1 VYYFYWLP
9 IGTDA
14 KVRRI
19 PWITLAVVVANA
31 ALFAALH
38 LTPGAVAASYGWAF
52 KAAHP
57 TIGSALASLFL
68 HADPLHLIAN
78 MIFLGVFGPPLE
90 TRIGGLRFAICYLAC
105 GWLANLAQAI
115 AILAQNPGMASIP
128 IIGASGAISGL
139 MGLFLVRLYF
149 AHLRFASV
157 TMLLL
162 HGVVRPTRFTLPATL
177 GIGLWFALTIFQSLA
192 IEAPVTAY
200 VAHLGGAVLGALFGL
215 AMGLVPEARL
225 ERFLTRGRRYA
236 ERGEWFAALGEMESY
251 LARVPSDP
259 DVLAEAAR
267 IQRVTHQERHAA
279 ERFRE
284 AIRLWLEEGSRR
296 KACDGF
302 EEMKRLLGGDVAL
315 PPADL
320 LRIAR
325 ACEEL
330 GRSGDASRAYEAF
343 GRRYPE
349 RQAAVLALLKSA
361 EIERRLLNNPGR
373 ARFLYEE
380 ILRRPLR
387 NDIRDVAESRRR
399 ATEEALG
406 RQAAAV

>member
-1 VYYFYWLP
+1 
-9 IGTDA
+9 
-14 KVRRI
+14 
-19 PWITLAVVVANA
+19 
-31 ALFAALH
+31 
-38 LTPGAVAASYGWAF
+38 
-52 KAAHP
+52 
-57 TIGSALASLFL
+57 
-68 HADPLHLIAN
+68 
-78 MIFLGVFGPPLE
+78 
-90 TRIGGLRFAICYLAC
+90 
-105 GWLANLAQAI
+105 
-115 AILAQNPGMASIP
+115 
-128 IIGASGAISGL
+128 
-139 MGLFLVRLYF
+139 
-149 AHLRFASV
+149 
-157 TMLLL
+157 
-162 HGVVRPTRFTLPATL
+162 
-177 GIGLWFALTIFQSLA
+177 
-192 IEAPVTAY
+192 
-200 VAHLGGAVLGALFGL
+200 
-215 AMGLVPEARL
+215 MGLVPEARL

>member
-68 HADPLHLIAN
+68 HADPLHLIGN

-236 ERGEWFAALGEMESY
+236 ERGEWFAALGEMESTSP
-251 LARVPSDP
+251 ACPPTPTS
-259 DVLAEAAR
+259 
-267 IQRVTHQERHAA
+267 
-279 ERFRE
+279 
-284 AIRLWLEEGSRR
+284 SRR
-296 KACDGF
+296 RRASSGSPTKSGT
-302 EEMKRLLGGDVAL
+302 
-315 PPADL
+315 PPN
-320 LRIAR
+320 
-325 ACEEL
+325 
-330 GRSGDASRAYEAF
+330 AF
-343 GRRYPE
+343 GRPSGFGWR
-349 RQAAVLALLKSA
+349 
-361 EIERRLLNNPGR
+361 R
-373 ARFLYEE
+373 ARGE
-380 ILRRPLR
+380 
-387 NDIRDVAESRRR
+387 RR
-399 ATEEALG
+399 ATVS
-406 RQAAAV
+406 RR